1 MRKVL
6 KNSFKCNRCKDIIE
20 SKSVHDFVTC
30 RCGAISCDGGHEY
43 VRLILEQGLTDSDF
57 EDLCEFE
64 TDPRPDAITALD
76 LDKIVAF
83 SDEMQKL
90 YDDVNGGT
98 NEF

>member
-43 VRLILEQGLTDSDF
+43 VRLILAQGLIDKDY

-64 TDPRPDAITALD
+64 RDTRPY
-76 LDKIVAF
+76 

-90 YDDVNGGT
+90 FDDVNGGT
-98 NEF
+98 NES